1 MLTIQ
6 DGDYGLMKVQQ
17 VEVKRVEQP
26 SWIKDWYVKQEQ
38 MKRLI
43 ETYQNHEMEAE
54 HGQKMSC
61 LV

>member
-1 MLTIQ
+1 M
-6 DGDYGLMKVQQ
+6 LMKPQQ

-38 MKRLI
+38 MKRLV
-43 ETYQNHEMEAE
+43 ETYQNHEMETE
-54 HGQKMSC
+54 HGQRMSC